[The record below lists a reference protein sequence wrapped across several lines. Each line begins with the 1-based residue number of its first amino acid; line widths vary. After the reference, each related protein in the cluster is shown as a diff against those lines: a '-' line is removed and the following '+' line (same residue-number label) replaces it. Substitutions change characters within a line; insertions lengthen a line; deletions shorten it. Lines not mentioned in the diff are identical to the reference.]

1 MADVPCRLEYSRPNE
16 GYIQSHKR
24 EPTRTPTV
32 GVCILISCSIPRP
45 LPQWFAILPAIG
57 SQNPVKSISLIP
69 FTGRWSLR
77 SGLSCLL
84 LHLGMRAHRRIHSLR
99 EVNGAIRIHADG
111 LNSFRSLKGPGL
123 PSGPGPTLFCSRLRS
138 QRQAVPTDHV
148 LYEKNKIQAVAA
160 RRRVR
165 PGAVHWQP
173 QPIKWKWK
181 CKFKSKFMP
190 QKKKI
195 RHKSRI
201 WSFMKSCWCASRL
214 DYKARRDGVTH
225 YSYGEGFLAH
235 LPQEVRDSAEV
246 TRSRRGNLSSCTL

>member
-111 LNSFRSLKGPGL
+111 LNSFRSLKGPGRVCPPGL
-123 PSGPGPTLFCSRLRS
+123 GRLCSVAVSGRSGKPSRLTTYSMKRRKFRLS
-138 QRQAVPTDHV
+138 LRGVGSDPEPFTD
-148 LYEKNKIQAVAA
+148 
-160 RRRVR
+160 
-165 PGAVHWQP
+165 
-173 QPIKWKWK
+173 
-181 CKFKSKFMP
+181 
-190 QKKKI
+190 
-195 RHKSRI
+195 
-201 WSFMKSCWCASRL
+201 
-214 DYKARRDGVTH
+214 
-225 YSYGEGFLAH
+225 
-235 LPQEVRDSAEV
+235 
-246 TRSRRGNLSSCTL
+246 NLNL